1 MTLAIVIN
9 YLDRTVMSAAAPT
22 ISAELQISPEMM
34 GWIMSAFFL
43 SYALCQIPAGFIA
56 DKYGQRRT
64 LAGSV
69 LWWSL
74 ATAATA
80 LAKTPDAKDTFVK
93 IKLFN
98 F

>member
-43 SYALCQIPAGFIA
+43 ATHFARYQQDLLQINM
-56 DKYGQRRT
+56 DKEEHWQGLYYG
-64 LAGSV
+64 GH
-69 LWWSL
+69 
-74 ATAATA
+74 
-80 LAKTPDAKDTFVK
+80 
-93 IKLFN
+93 
-98 F
+98 